1 MVLQCSMAF
10 VLVIDDDASARRSL
24 QLVLENAGHSVA
36 VAEDGEAGLALCGEL
51 PFDCVVT
58 DMLMPG
64 RDGVSTIMELRRVR
78 PGLRIV
84 AISGSGAAG
93 QVDFVKLARHVGA
106 DATLEKPFRS
116 NALLRAVSG

>member
-1 MVLQCSMAF
+1 MLQCSVAF
-10 VLVIDDDASARRSL
+10 ILVIDDDASARRSL

-36 VAEDGEAGLALCGEL
+36 AAEDGEAGLALARDL

-64 RDGVSTIMELRRVR
+64 RDGVSTIMELRRIR

-84 AISGSGAAG
+84 AISGSGASG
-93 QVDFVKLARHVGA
+93 QVDFVKLAQHVGA

-116 NALLRAVSG
+116 GALLRAVSG